1 MSGRI
6 EITHRTGYEYAK
18 PVAASYNEAR
28 LTPMTTPEQVTLDA
42 RVTVT
47 PTAPLFRY
55 WDYWGTLVHSFDL
68 HQPHD
73 KLVVT
78 SSSVVQTS
86 NRDRDPPLDALDASW
101 SLFDDPS
108 VCDQYFEFLMPSY
121 FATADDE
128 LADQARTLRA
138 QAAMPRE
145 SVALVMAWVREQL
158 TYTKGATNVMTSAVE
173 ARRTGHG
180 VCQDFVHLSIALL
193 REMGIPCR
201 YASGYFDSRLE
212 AEVGETSVG
221 ESHAWA
227 EAWIDGWYPFD
238 PTNDVPVGESHV
250 LVALGRDYRDVTPLK
265 GVYSGSPSS
274 TTSVTVELTRR
285 A

>member
-1 MSGRI
+1 VEGRI

-28 LTPMTTPEQVTLDA
+28 LTPLTTPEQVTLDA
-42 RVTVT
+42 RVTVSPST
-47 PTAPLFRY
+47 RLFRY
-55 WDYWGTLVHSFDL
+55 WDYWGTLVHAFDL

-78 SSSVVQTS
+78 STSVVETS
-86 NRDRDPPLDALDASW
+86 DSDRHPPREALDVSWSAIDDASVRDR
-101 SLFDDPS
+101 
-108 VCDQYFEFLMPSY
+108 YYEFLMPSH
-121 FATADDE
+121 FATADEE
-128 LADQARTLRA
+128 LAEQAGTLRA
-138 QAAMPRE
+138 RAETPRE
-145 SVALVMAWVREQL
+145 SVELVIAWVRDQL
-158 TYTKGATNVMTSAVE
+158 TYAKGATNVTTSAVD
-173 ARRTGHG
+173 AKRTGRG
-180 VCQDFVHLSIALL
+180 VCQDFVHLSTSLL

-212 AEVGETSVG
+212 ANVGETVFG

-227 EAWIDGWYPFD
+227 EAWIGGWYPFD
-238 PTNDVPVGESHV
+238 PTNDVPVGQRHV

-274 TTSVTVELTRR
+274 TTSVSVELTRR

>member
-1 MSGRI
+1 VSGRL

-47 PTAPLFRY
+47 PSTPLFRY
-55 WDYWGTLVHSFDL
+55 WDYWGTLVHAFDL

-73 KLVVT
+73 RLVVT
-78 SSSVVQTS
+78 STSVVQTAYA
-86 NRDRDPPLDALDASW
+86 DRAPASATWTEVDALTVGDR
-101 SLFDDPS
+101 
-108 VCDQYFEFLMPSY
+108 YFEFLMPSH
-121 FATADDE
+121 FATADNE
-128 LADQARTLRA
+128 LADEARTLRA
-138 QAAMPRE
+138 QATGPRE
-145 SVALVMAWVREQL
+145 AVELVTGWVRDQL

-173 ARRTGHG
+173 AKRTGHG

-193 REMGIPCR
+193 REMGVPCR
-201 YASGYFDSRLE
+201 YASGYFDSRVE
-212 AEVGETSVG
+212 AEVGETVVG

-227 EAWIDGWYPFD
+227 EAWIGNWHPFD
-238 PTNDVPVGESHV
+238 PTNDVPVGERHV
-250 LVALGRDYRDVTPLK
+250 VVALGRDYRDVTPLK

>member
-1 MSGRI
+1 MSGRL

-42 RVTVT
+42 RVSVT
-47 PTAPLFRY
+47 PPTPLFRY
-55 WDYWGTLVHSFDL
+55 WDYWGTLVHAFDL

-73 KLVVT
+73 RLIVT
-78 SSSVVQTS
+78 STSVVQTA
-86 NRDRDPPLDALDASW
+86 NAARTRADATWAEVDTLAVGDR
-101 SLFDDPS
+101 
-108 VCDQYFEFLMPSY
+108 YFEFLMSTH
-121 FATADDE
+121 FAEADEE
-128 LADQARTLRA
+128 LAEEARALRA
-138 QAAMPRE
+138 QAAQPRE
-145 SVALVMAWVREQL
+145 AVELVTGWVRDQL

-173 ARRTGHG
+173 AKRTGHG

-193 REMGIPCR
+193 REMGVPCR
-201 YASGYFDSRLE
+201 YASGYFDSRVE
-212 AEVGETSVG
+212 AEVGETVVG

-227 EAWIDGWYPFD
+227 EAWIGTWHPFD
-238 PTNDVPVGESHV
+238 PTNDVPVGERHV
-250 LVALGRDYRDVTPLK
+250 VVALGRDYRDVTPLK

>member
-1 MSGRI
+1 MRGRL

-42 RVTVT
+42 RVSVT
-47 PTAPLFRY
+47 PSTPLFRY
-55 WDYWGTLVHSFDL
+55 WDYWGTLVHAFDL

-73 KLVVT
+73 HLVVT
-78 SSSVVQTS
+78 SMSVVQTT
-86 NRDRDPPLDALDASW
+86 NADRAPGDKVGATWTEIDAPAVSDR
-101 SLFDDPS
+101 
-108 VCDQYFEFLMPSY
+108 YFEFLMPSH

-128 LADQARTLRA
+128 LAEEARTLRA
-138 QAAMPRE
+138 QAARPRDAVE
-145 SVALVMAWVREQL
+145 RVTGWVRDQL

-173 ARRTGHG
+173 AKRTGHG

-201 YASGYFDSRLE
+201 YASGYFDARVD
-212 AEVGETSVG
+212 AEVGETVVG

-227 EAWIDGWYPFD
+227 EGWFGDWYPFD
-238 PTNDVPVGESHV
+238 PTNDVPVGERHV
-250 LVALGRDYRDVTPLK
+250 VVALGRDYRDVTPLK

-274 TTSVTVELTRR
+274 TTSVTVELTRQ

>member
-1 MSGRI
+1 VSGRI
-6 EITHRTGYEYAK
+6 EITHRTGYEYAQ

-28 LTPMTTPEQVTLDA
+28 LTPLTTPEQVTLDA
-42 RVTVT
+42 RVSVT
-47 PTAPLFRY
+47 PATRLFRY
-55 WDYWGTLVHSFDL
+55 LDYWGTMVHAFDL

-78 SSSVVQTS
+78 STSVVQTS
-86 NRDRDPPLDALDASW
+86 NVDRDPPLGTVDTSW
-101 SLFDDPS
+101 SLFNDTSISDRH
-108 VCDQYFEFLMPSY
+108 YEFLMPSH
-121 FATADDE
+121 FATPDE
-128 LADQARTLRA
+128 ALTDQARTLRA
-138 QAAMPRE
+138 RAATPRE
-145 SVALVMAWVREQL
+145 SVGLVTTWVRDQL

-173 ARRTGHG
+173 AKRTGHG
-180 VCQDFVHLSIALL
+180 VCQDFVHLAIALL

-212 AEVGETSVG
+212 ANVGETIIG

-227 EAWIDGWYPFD
+227 EAWIGHWYPFD
-238 PTNDVPVGESHV
+238 PTNDVPVGERHV

-274 TTSVTVELTRR
+274 TTSVSVELTRR
-285 A
+285 D

>member
-1 MSGRI
+1 
-6 EITHRTGYEYAK
+6 
-18 PVAASYNEAR
+18 
-28 LTPMTTPEQVTLDA
+28 
-42 RVTVT
+42 
-47 PTAPLFRY
+47 
-55 WDYWGTLVHSFDL
+55 
-68 HQPHD
+68 
-73 KLVVT
+73 
-78 SSSVVQTS
+78 
-86 NRDRDPPLDALDASW
+86 
-101 SLFDDPS
+101 
-108 VCDQYFEFLMPSY
+108 MPSH
-121 FATADDE
+121 FATADEALTDE
-128 LADQARTLRA
+128 AQSLRGR
-138 QAAMPRE
+138 AAMPRA
-145 SVALVMAWVREQL
+145 SVELVTTWVRDQL

-201 YASGYFDSRLE
+201 YASGYFDSRLD
-212 AEVGETSVG
+212 AEVGETTIG

-227 EAWIDGWYPFD
+227 EAWIGGWYPFD
-238 PTNDVPVGESHV
+238 PTNDVPVGERHV

>member
-1 MSGRI
+1 MEGRI

-28 LTPMTTPEQVTLDA
+28 LTPLTTPEQITLDA

-47 PTAPLFRY
+47 PSTRLFRY
-55 WDYWGTLVHSFDL
+55 WDYWGTLVHAFDL

-78 SSSVVQTS
+78 STSVVQTS
-86 NRDRDPPLDALDASW
+86 DGNRHAGLGDPDVTWSAMDDASVRDRH
-101 SLFDDPS
+101 
-108 VCDQYFEFLMPSY
+108 FEFLMPSH

-128 LADQARTLRA
+128 LREQAATLRA
-138 QAAMPRE
+138 RAETPRE
-145 SVALVMAWVREQL
+145 SVALVVEWVRDQL
-158 TYTKGATNVMTSAVE
+158 TYAKGATSVTTSAVD
-173 ARRTGHG
+173 AKRTGRG
-180 VCQDFVHLSIALL
+180 VCQDFVHLSAALL
-193 REMGIPCR
+193 REMGVPCR
-201 YASGYFDSRLE
+201 YASGYFDSRVE
-212 AEVGETSVG
+212 ANVGETVFG

-227 EAWIDGWYPFD
+227 EAWIGGWYPFD
-238 PTNDVPVGESHV
+238 PTNDVPVDQRHV

-274 TTSVTVELTRR
+274 TTSVSVELTRR